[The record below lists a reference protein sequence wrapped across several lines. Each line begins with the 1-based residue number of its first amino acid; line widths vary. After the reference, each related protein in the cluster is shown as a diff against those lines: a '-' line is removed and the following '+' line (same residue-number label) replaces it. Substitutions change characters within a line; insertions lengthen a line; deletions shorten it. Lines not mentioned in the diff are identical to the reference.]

1 MTGRPYGKM
10 THVLTV
16 ALFAEAVRTVKQYIL
31 VGGIPTSPENTKVSR
46 DDYSQYMIKCSKPPT
61 SIHIS
66 DAKLDK
72 ICREELS
79 TGKYSTGKLVILPSG
94 NHKLTLSKYR
104 YKYS

>member
-1 MTGRPYGKM
+1 M

-16 ALFAEAVRTVKQYIL
+16 ALFAESVRTVRQYIL
-31 VGGIPTSPENTKVSR
+31 VGGIPTPPENTKVSW
-46 DDYSQYMIKCSKPPT
+46 DDLCEYMNRTCSKPPT
-61 SIHIS
+61 SIHVS

-72 ICREELS
+72 ICRAELS

-94 NHKLTLSKYR
+94 NHKLTLSKYC